1 MRQFENPLRAPRQLK
16 KSFNGLRQRRGSC
29 WEGRNKRQ
37 TEKKNQEVARP
48 GGGVR
53 LWVVTPNLVP
63 SLTQLGWTIE
73 MSITEVVFSDALP
86 LCPRAEPELTQVSPL
101 AVFTVGCDH

>member
-1 MRQFENPLRAPRQLK
+1 M
-16 KSFNGLRQRRGSC
+16 
-29 WEGRNKRQ
+29 
-37 TEKKNQEVARP
+37 ARP

-53 LWVVTPNLVP
+53 LWVVTPYLVP

-86 LCPRAEPELTQVSPL
+86 LCPRAEPELAQVPPL
-101 AVFTVGCDH
+101 AVFTVGCHH